1 MSINLKPYGEQG
13 DAPVI
18 RFDVR
23 RDKDVLEIEFT
34 IAGLPTPMPAS
45 NIIGVRRSELWLDTC
60 FECFLGSAQEAAY
73 LEFNFSPKGDWQCYA
88 FEDYRQGMQVS
99 DAWRPRQ
106 FSISAAAQ
114 QPQQLRFRMAS
125 DDGWPI
131 SPRVQGAAIIVW
143 EGAMLYYASDHGD
156 QPDFHN
162 PALFLE
168 GTNFGL

>member
-1 MSINLKPYGEQG
+1 VSINLKPYGEQG
-13 DAPVI
+13 DAPAI

-60 FECFLGSAQEAAY
+60 FECFLGSAEEAAY

-143 EGAMLYYASDHGD
+143 EGPCFTMQATMAT
-156 QPDFHN
+156 N
-162 PALFLE
+162 PTSITPRYF
-168 GTNFGL
+168 